1 MCYKCKKLEEINK
14 EQIDILSSL
23 KGTLDYKNSAIN
35 TQSSTINTQKST
47 IESQQSEI
55 NILKEQL
62 EWFKRQVFGPK
73 SEKLS
78 NLPYDNPVLPGLDLP
93 DDLITEISPE
103 EEKVTVRNK
112 KRNRR
117 KGTSTLKLPDDIP
130 VEIILKDIPE
140 SKRID
145 PVTGETL
152 VEIGRETVNKLAS
165 TPASYFVKQYV
176 YVKYANPNRPLCG
189 IVQPQAEDSIIR
201 GSKFDES
208 FMSDTVVKKLA
219 YHIPFYRQ
227 QEMMSCVNIEIE
239 RQTLSSLFVNL
250 GQHLKPLY
258 RVLKDATFQSGY
270 LHTDDTP
277 ARMLKPGNG
286 KTVEVRMWAYE
297 SAGPNAPPYI
307 VYEFSEN
314 HKYEHPINFMK
325 DFNGVIHAD
334 AFGAYVKLD
343 KDPGSPISWAGCW
356 AHARRHFFEAEAGDQ
371 ELKKY
376 ILETISEIYKF
387 EKVAWLNSAATRLE
401 IRDKLE
407 RPRVDEIFNKL
418 WHKVNTN
425 ILLPK
430 EKLTK
435 AINYMLNYEKNFR
448 MYLDDP
454 NLKIDNNSGE
464 RVVRKIVIGKKNW
477 VFVGSPRAGESM
489 AILYSFVQSCRA
501 LKINPQEYLEDI
513 FKKLPSHPHK
523 NLSELLPDQWK
534 KAKGLQNVDNSL
546 I

>member
-1 MCYKCKKLEEINK
+1 MCCKCKKLEEINR

-23 KGTLDYKNSAIN
+23 EGTLDHKI
-35 TQSSTINTQKST
+35 STINSQESTIQHQNST
-47 IESQQSEI
+47 IESQKSQI
-55 NILKEQL
+55 DILNEQL
-62 EWFKRQVFGPK
+62 DWFKRQTFGPK

-78 NLPYDNPVLPGLDLP
+78 NLPYDNPDLPGLNIP
-93 DDLITEISPE
+93 DDVIVEEPFD

-112 KRNRR
+112 KRKRR

-130 VEIILKDIPE
+130 VEIILKDLPK

-145 PVTGETL
+145 PVTGDTL
-152 VEIGRETVNKLAS
+152 VEIDRETVNKLAS
-165 TPASYFVKQYV
+165 KPASYYVKQYV

-189 IVQPQAEDSIIR
+189 VVQEQAEDSILR

-208 FMSDTVVKKLA
+208 FMADIVVKKLA

-227 QEMMSCVNIEIE
+227 QEMMNCVNIGIE

-250 GQHLKPLY
+250 GQKLKPLY
-258 RVLKDATFQSGY
+258 YALKDATFISGY

-307 VYEFSEN
+307 VYDFSKD

-343 KDPGSPISWAGCW
+343 KDPGSSINWAGCM
-356 AHARRHFFEAEAGDQ
+356 AHARRKFFEAEAGDQ
-371 ELKKY
+371 KFKKY
-376 ILETISEIYKF
+376 ILETISEIYKY
-387 EKVAWLNSAATRLE
+387 EKVAWMNSAATRLE

-407 RPRVDEIFNKL
+407 RPLVDEMFTKL
-418 WHKVNTN
+418 WHKVKTE

-454 NLKIDNNSGE
+454 NIKIDNNSGE
-464 RVVRKIVIGKKNW
+464 RIVRKVVIGKKNW
-477 VFVGSPRAGESM
+477 MFVGSPKAGGSM

-501 LKINPQEYLEDI
+501 LNIDPQKYLEDI
-513 FKKLPSHPHK
+513 FKRLPSHPHK
-523 NLSELLPDQWK
+523 NLAELLPEQWK
-534 KAKGLQNVDNSL
+534 KKKISNLKINS
-546 I
+546 